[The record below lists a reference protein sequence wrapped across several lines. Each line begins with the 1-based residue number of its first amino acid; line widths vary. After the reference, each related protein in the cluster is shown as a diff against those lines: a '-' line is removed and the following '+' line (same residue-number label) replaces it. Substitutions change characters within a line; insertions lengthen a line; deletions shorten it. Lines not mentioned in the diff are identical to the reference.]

1 MRCGSQPCCV
11 QVSGLEAAIA
21 LLSSSDADPKL
32 STLNPLDAV
41 AIVDK
46 KPEPA
51 VALQPIVSQTEAWSS
66 RPATPAAAIAGETA
80 GGCFDPPSHT
90 EAHTESRRHR
100 PEPEPERELNTRCDD
115 WCAPNEA
122 ESVSV
127 VLQAPDVCSGGEAFG
142 MLEAERIAELNALID
157 SDARGTAIARDRM
170 FPPDSTAVVEPSS
183 TSASGSSALSPT
195 ASSAPGAAD
204 AAEASQ
210 ALRAAKLEALRSAER
225 HAAEVSGRPSAVLR
239 N

>member
-1 MRCGSQPCCV
+1 
-11 QVSGLEAAIA
+11 
-21 LLSSSDADPKL
+21 
-32 STLNPLDAV
+32 
-41 AIVDK
+41 
-46 KPEPA
+46 
-51 VALQPIVSQTEAWSS
+51 
-66 RPATPAAAIAGETA
+66 
-80 GGCFDPPSHT
+80 
-90 EAHTESRRHR
+90 
-100 PEPEPERELNTRCDD
+100 
-115 WCAPNEA
+115 
-122 ESVSV
+122 
-127 VLQAPDVCSGGEAFG
+127 

-170 FPPDSTAVVEPSS
+170 FPPDSTAEVEPSS